1 MSVKTRLGKISGL
14 VWSYLKCGKTKA
26 NDDGNL
32 SEDINCLPRESLRPL
47 ASQQSPT
54 PVTTKRAVS
63 VFKGNGAPWTDSGTN
78 NFSFDESQTKRS
90 EN

>member
-1 MSVKTRLGKISGL
+1 METCPKISTSCQGRAYDL
-14 VWSYLKCGKTKA
+14 SPPDKA
-26 NDDGNL
+26 P
-32 SEDINCLPRESLRPL
+32 I
-47 ASQQSPT
+47 

-63 VFKGNGAPWTDSGTN
+63 VFKGNGAAWTDSGTN

>member
-1 MSVKTRLGKISGL
+1 METCLKISTACQGRAYDL
-14 VWSYLKCGKTKA
+14 SPPNKA
-26 NDDGNL
+26 
-32 SEDINCLPRESLRPL
+32 
-47 ASQQSPT
+47 PT

-78 NFSFDESQTKRS
+78 NFSFDESQTKIS